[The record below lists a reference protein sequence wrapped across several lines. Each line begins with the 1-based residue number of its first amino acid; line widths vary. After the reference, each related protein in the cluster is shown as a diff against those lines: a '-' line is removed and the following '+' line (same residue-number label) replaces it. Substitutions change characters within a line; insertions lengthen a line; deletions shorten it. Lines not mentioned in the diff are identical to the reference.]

1 MVQEL
6 HPRVT
11 DFNIPYIP
19 IQLIHTKMEEFTP
32 EKLVSTFDY
41 DLVRGWIK
49 DIETFVLTEEAA
61 KALET
66 KLESPH
72 LRRHS
77 QEVDKTIDRISRDA
91 KKPLFCL
98 GGLKFIY
105 PKFKKEK
112 PVSKNVVLDIETT
125 GWSTNPQQQ
134 PIDGGQKLIQLRKF
148 VDKNK

>member
-1 MVQEL
+1 MVQE
-6 HPRVT
+6 PSQAT

-66 KLESPH
+66 KKVH
-72 LRRHS
+72 TYGDT
-77 QEVDKTIDRISRDA
+77 QKEVDKTIDRISRWMRRNPSSVWED
-91 KKPLFCL
+91 F
-98 GGLKFIY
+98 KFIY

-112 PVSKNVVLDIETT
+112 PVSKNVVFDIETT
-125 GWSTNPQQQ
+125 GWSTNPATAAN
-134 PIDGGQKLIQLRKF
+134 RWWAE
-148 VDKNK
+148 VDPTAEIRR